1 MRHGQPSIDRI
12 QNLHLKE
19 IVTGSTKTI
28 TEYWR
33 DTCHVIG
40 VTSSVCRW
48 KLQPETSGLLFRA
61 NTDLPP
67 TIVTQLQSYP
77 PGAQIQRLVHI
88 GDSHKPLRQQCLEKA
103 LAICRQSTRQV
114 EAYERILKRLDKLL
128 KGAAPSEDREW
139 IDRTRAENAEQ
150 VDELKS
156 HRSQAK
162 FDALIALYLSLGR
175 FQEARKACA
184 ARRDNNNDWEH
195 SLHLR
200 VMEARSQFLDGE
212 KVTTI
217 HKVLDSR
224 DELKP
229 LDLNLAL
236 LLAALHELQATT
248 TMSSHSG
255 GPATVTIAPSAF
267 AKAVEYFLDMD
278 FEYLKH
284 YDDVALGR
292 DVGRYIAVCALVS
305 FSRAQLSTLVNQN
318 FGFSELVGAD
328 SDIMKML
335 QSFLD
340 SEFLQFFKLWNVL
353 VGELPF
359 DLVFSDIVSSV
370 DSLLRERALIQ
381 AIFPYTQFRLDELAQ
396 SFDMEPDELETL
408 LRQMIVALDLK
419 LKIDK
424 IDGTVTAYQ
433 SDGYS
438 QLKQN
443 KMLAKAYVR
452 SAKMAMLAL
461 DK

>member
-1 MRHGQPSIDRI
+1 MNDAYLQ
-12 QNLHLKE
+12 HL
-19 IVTGSTKTI
+19 S
-28 TEYWR
+28 
-33 DTCHVIG
+33 
-40 VTSSVCRW
+40 
-48 KLQPETSGLLFRA
+48 L
-61 NTDLPP
+61 
-67 TIVTQLQSYP
+67 YP
-77 PGAQIQRLVHI
+77 PSAQIQRLVHI

-103 LAICRQSTRQV
+103 LAICRQETRQV
-114 EAYERILKRLDKLL
+114 DAYERILKRLDKLM
-128 KGAAPSEDREW
+128 KGAAPAEDKEW
-139 IDRTRAENAEQ
+139 VEATRAENASQ

-156 HRSQAK
+156 HRSAAK
-162 FDALIALYLSLGR
+162 FDALVRLYLSLGR
-175 FQEARKACA
+175 FTEAKKACA
-184 ARRDNNNDWEH
+184 SRRDSNNDWEH

-200 VMEARSQFLDGE
+200 VMEARAQFLDGE
-212 KVTTI
+212 KVTTV
-217 HKVLDSR
+217 HKVLEGDSR
-224 DELKP
+224 SQLKP

-248 TMSSHSG
+248 TLSSSSG
-255 GPATVTIAPSAF
+255 NGPTVTIAPSAF
-267 AKAVEYFLDMD
+267 AKAAEYFLDMD

-284 YDDVALGR
+284 YTDVALAQ

-305 FSRAQLSTLVNQN
+305 FSRAQLSALVNQN

-328 SDIMKML
+328 SDTMKML

-340 SEFLQFFKLWNVL
+340 SEFRDFFKHWNPL
-353 VGELPF
+353 VQELRF
-359 DLVFSDIVSSV
+359 DLVLGDIQGTV

-381 AIFPYTQFRLDELAQ
+381 AIFPYTQFRLDELAH
-396 SFDMEPDELETL
+396 SFDMKLDDLETL

-443 KMLAKAYVR
+443 KKLAKAYCR

>member
-1 MRHGQPSIDRI
+1 M
-12 QNLHLKE
+12 KE
-19 IVTGSTKTI
+19 
-28 TEYWR
+28 
-33 DTCHVIG
+33 
-40 VTSSVCRW
+40 
-48 KLQPETSGLLFRA
+48 
-61 NTDLPP
+61 LPP
-67 TIVTQLQSYP
+67 SVSARLQSYP
-77 PGAQIQRLVHI
+77 PGAQIQRLVEI
-88 GDSHKPLRQQCLEKA
+88 GDSHKQLRQQCLEKA
-103 LAICRQSTRQV
+103 LAICRQATRQV
-114 EAYERILKRLDKLL
+114 DAYERILKRLDKLL
-128 KGAAPSEDREW
+128 KGAAPAEDKAW
-139 IDRTRAENAEQ
+139 IEQTRSENAAQIE
-150 VDELKS
+150 ELKS
-156 HRSQAK
+156 HKSQAK
-162 FDALIALYLSLGR
+162 FDDLITTYLCLGR
-175 FQEARKACA
+175 YQDARKACA

-229 LDLNLAL
+229 VDLNLAL

-255 GPATVTIAPSAF
+255 SPSTVTIAPSAF
-267 AKAVEYFLDMD
+267 AKAAEYFLDMD
-278 FEYLKH
+278 FEYLTH
-284 YDDVALGR
+284 YADVALPG

-305 FSRAQLSTLVNQN
+305 FSRAQLSALVNQN

-335 QSFLD
+335 QSFVD

-353 VGELPF
+353 ISELPF
-359 DLVFSDIVSSV
+359 DLVFGDIVGTV

-396 SFDMEPDELETL
+396 SFDMEIDELETL

-419 LKIDK
+419 LRIDK

-443 KMLAKAYVR
+443 KKLAKAYIR